1 MQNIAMMQPQ
11 RKTQYHYQLT
21 LLWYI
26 EVPLVAFEK
35 IPFGRSVFSWYTFVL
50 QNIHVFK
57 YFAPLILE
65 NGMCSKVERLLLL
78 KSNIECMFAIRKT
91 FHFCNLYRLMHS
103 LYVVYLFGTAN
114 SLNLNK

>member
-35 IPFGRSVFSWYTFVL
+35 IPFGRSVVGTPWFYKIFMFS
-50 QNIHVFK
+50 NILHHFMEQ
-57 YFAPLILE
+57 FLILIDFHQLE
-65 NGMCSKVERLLLL
+65 IMIILFYFLYILLYIPFILFSRHSMGLRKVLIARL
-78 KSNIECMFAIRKT
+78 
-91 FHFCNLYRLMHS
+91 
-103 LYVVYLFGTAN
+103 
-114 SLNLNK
+114 